1 MNITRYINTF
11 PNTNTK
17 TITRLFLLCASS
29 YFYSLHSLTLAR
41 SLSFTL
47 DEKRLWR
54 DSCWMP
60 FPNNPTE
67 PFVIQLSFHCHYHVC
82 LLLCQPISFF
92 VSVLFIFIFSSHTR
106 THSHTLSLLQTINTN
121 SAHCLMLK
129 MVFVPPRL
137 FRRHFCYHSESSMTL
152 ISLIMNTVH
161 TNK

>member
-11 PNTNTK
+11 PNTK
-17 TITRLFLLCASS
+17 TITRCLCASY
-29 YFYSLHSLTLAR
+29 YFYSLLSIRLAR
-41 SLSFTL
+41 LLSFTL
-47 DEKRLWR
+47 DGKRLWR

-82 LLLCQPISFF
+82 LLLCQKISFF
-92 VSVLFIFIFSSHTR
+92 VSVLFIFIFSSHTHI
-106 THSHTLSLLQTINTN
+106 HSHTLSLIIADNKHHLSPLSDVENG
-121 SAHCLMLK
+121 
-129 MVFVPPRL
+129 FVPPRL
-137 FRRHFCYHSESSMTL
+137 FRRHFRNHSESSMTL